1 MKHPGQHC
9 CVFGLGWGDEGK
21 GKVVDLLCPKFDTA
35 VRFNGGANAGHT
47 VWIGDEKFA
56 LHLLPAGVLHPHC
69 TSVIGPGVV
78 VDPLKLL
85 AEVDGLAARGIR
97 LDQRLK
103 DSERAHVVM
112 PYHKIEDRLSE
123 RQAGET
129 GRIGTT
135 AQGIG
140 PCYADKMR
148 RSSAIRFADLVAD
161 SDLALRVRS
170 IVESRRV
177 IFQTLY
183 GDDGGFDADQ
193 IIHELQSAKDR
204 IKPYVCDTTDYLQ
217 NSILEGRSILF
228 EGANGVLLD
237 VDHGTYPYVTSSS
250 TGPYGIGAG
259 AGVPPSL
266 VNRMIGVVKA
276 YATRVGGGPFVSE
289 LLNETGDLIRQ
300 RGHEF
305 GTTTGRPRRCG
316 WFDAV
321 LCRYSAQ
328 LSGPTDLALMH
339 LDTLAGFREVGIC
352 TAYRCQGQT
361 LTRPPADVRRLEGA
375 EPVIEFLPGW
385 DENLRSIRRFEDL
398 PKTAREF
405 VSRIETLVGVPV
417 NLVGVGPERHEIVV
431 RGELPSL
438 IQVPSGVT
446 V

>member
-1 MKHPGQHC
+1 M
-9 CVFGLGWGDEGK
+9 
-21 GKVVDLLCPKFDTA
+21 
-35 VRFNGGANAGHT
+35 
-47 VWIGDEKFA
+47 
-56 LHLLPAGVLHPHC
+56 
-69 TSVIGPGVV
+69 